1 MSQLALATRS
11 AIRTVRFISHFL
23 KKTQRVLPGQPHLAS
38 QKHGSFGIVG
48 ICWLERLACCHMLL
62 HVVTCCY
69 RCAWMFPESKLT
81 EALWHVL
88 SASAHRSQFFGRPSY
103 EEIPKG
109 SCWGI
114 VGVNFQTCHAF
125 SVEERNGKEW
135 KGAHGP
141 DQFESPSRSS
151 SSSFSTSSPGNRMS
165 KRWQIGTSTVV
176 SGWQGPH
183 GPAKQHEPSS
193 HHRCTRQQTKAQD
206 LSKNFCIF
214 QLALFYV
221 CSLWLCLSS
230 DWPG

>member
-1 MSQLALATRS
+1 MSQLTLATRS

-38 QKHGSFGIVG
+38 QKHGSLALLAYVDWKD
-48 ICWLERLACCHMLL
+48 WL
-62 HVVTCCY
+62 VVTCY
-69 RCAWMFPESKLT
+69 RFAWMFPESKLT

-88 SASAHRSQFFGRPSY
+88 SASAHRSQFFGWPAY

-114 VGVNFQTCHAF
+114 SRRHEFPDMPCFF
-125 SVEERNGKEW
+125 SRGKEW

-151 SSSFSTSSPGNRMS
+151 SSSFSTSSPGNGMS
-165 KRWQIGTSTVV
+165 KRWRIGTSTVV

-206 LSKNFCIF
+206 LSKNFSIF

-221 CSLWLCLSS
+221 CSLWPCLSS